1 MFRDGNAW
9 CATLDGFVNLQES
22 VAGFG
27 DTPHAAAANLLE
39 NVKGVAPLLAGA
51 SVEHG
56 VEVEATEDFA
66 DRGASSGC
74 PPPSCSL
81 LFIPLGVLEVPS
93 DLGLLGLVIAAAV
106 AVLGEWRRKPA
117 SVEVEL
123 RSARVLLCVLAAAV
137 VIMGIGLIRSA
148 VRMSE
153 RLERV
158 ERTMHPKQ

>member
-1 MFRDGNAW
+1 MKSR
-9 CATLDGFVNLQES
+9 Q
-22 VAGFG
+22 
-27 DTPHAAAANLLE
+27 
-39 NVKGVAPLLAGA
+39 
-51 SVEHG
+51 
-56 VEVEATEDFA
+56 DFA

-81 LFIPLGVLEVPS
+81 FFIPLGVVEVPS

-106 AVLGEWRRKPA
+106 AVLGEWRRKTA

-123 RSARVLLCVLAAAV
+123 REARVLLCVLAAAV

-158 ERTMHPKQ
+158 ERTMHLEQ